1 MAPMVFLLALV
12 LLQPVM
18 AQFQPVMAQF
28 YLALVLVQPV
38 MAHVYLCWWRLRTYQ
53 GRMYFVHP
61 DGWHELLDDWALDCL
76 DILFGEEPEMAA
88 YIVGMGQISDTVTWW
103 PPTWHSGSQQWI
115 ISREPP
121 DPESIHVAEPVDLLE
136 WRPRWRRVPQQASDG
151 YSASRTLDAPGM
163 EWIYEQVN
171 FGEPAS
177 DGSNGKGGGQASDG
191 SNGKGGGQAS
201 DGSKGKG
208 KGKASDGSKGKG
220 KGKASD
226 GSKGKGKGKAS
237 DGSTDAAS
245 SNDNPYIC
253 SWERRQHL
261 GPSPVAPPN
270 PDRFVARGFAASQR
284 RLQRRQLA
292 RDGKTVPEHL
302 QPRKV
307 EISKSLKRQ
316 MWELQQRARKMAC
329 GELTEE
335 DLLEEE
341 EKNQEWIAMNKEEEE
356 MERQKK
362 KERLKQVK
370 EEPDYEG
377 DTEME
382 DVEEEEDEE
391 KKEEEEEDEVKNAS
405 DGKAAPAK
413 PIRQWHSSTKNKKQD
428 GTPPEGGETGSL
440 EKPEMASKSAAKSKP
455 QKKPKNEEEPE
466 MATDPPP
473 DGPKGP
479 PGPPGPPPDPTGG
492 GAAVVATAVEA
503 KAVDNRS

>member
-1 MAPMVFLLALV
+1 
-12 LLQPVM
+12 
-18 AQFQPVMAQF
+18 
-28 YLALVLVQPV
+28 
-38 MAHVYLCWWRLRTYQ
+38 
-53 GRMYFVHP
+53 
-61 DGWHELLDDWALDCL
+61 
-76 DILFGEEPEMAA
+76 
-88 YIVGMGQISDTVTWW
+88 
-103 PPTWHSGSQQWI
+103 
-115 ISREPP
+115 
-121 DPESIHVAEPVDLLE
+121 
-136 WRPRWRRVPQQASDG
+136 
-151 YSASRTLDAPGM
+151 M

-270 PDRFVARGFAASQR
+270 PDRFVARGFAASHS

-341 EKNQEWIAMNKEEEE
+341 EK
-356 MERQKK
+356 
-362 KERLKQVK
+362 
-370 EEPDYEG
+370 
-377 DTEME
+377 
-382 DVEEEEDEE
+382 
-391 KKEEEEEDEVKNAS
+391 
-405 DGKAAPAK
+405 
-413 PIRQWHSSTKNKKQD
+413 TKN
-428 GTPPEGGETGSL
+428 GLP
-440 EKPEMASKSAAKSKP
+440 
-455 QKKPKNEEEPE
+455 
-466 MATDPPP
+466 
-473 DGPKGP
+473 
-479 PGPPGPPPDPTGG
+479 
-492 GAAVVATAVEA
+492 
-503 KAVDNRS
+503 

>member
-12 LLQPVM
+12 LVQPVM

-61 DGWHELLDDWALDCL
+61 GGWHELLDDWAVDCL
-76 DILFGEEPEMAA
+76 DILFEEEPEMAA
-88 YIVGMGQISDTVTWW
+88 YIVGMGQISDTVSWW
-103 PPTWHSGSQQWI
+103 PPTWHSGSQQWL

-121 DPESIHVAEPVDLLE
+121 DPESIFVAEPVDLLE

-151 YSASRTLDAPGM
+151 YSASRPLDAIGM

-171 FGEPAS
+171 FGQAAS
-177 DGSNGKGGGQASDG
+177 DGSNGKGGGE
-191 SNGKGGGQAS
+191 AS

-208 KGKASDGSKGKG
+208 KSQAASDGSKGKGKSQAASDGSQGKG

-237 DGSTDAAS
+237 DGSTDAS
-245 SNDNPYIC
+245 SSTDVAYIC

-261 GPSPVAPPN
+261 GPNPVAPPN
-270 PDRFVARGFAASQR
+270 PDRFVARGFASTQR

-316 MWELQQRARKMAC
+316 MWDLQ
-329 GELTEE
+329 
-335 DLLEEE
+335 LEEE
-341 EKNQEWIAMNKEEEE
+341 EKNKEWIEMNKEEEE

-362 KERLKQVK
+362 KERLKPVK
-370 EEPDYEG
+370 EEPDYED

-405 DGKAAPAK
+405 DGKAAPAR
-413 PIRQWHSSTKNKKQD
+413 PIRQWHSSTKKKNQD

-455 QKKPKNEEEPE
+455 QKKTKYEEEPE
-466 MATDPPP
+466 MSADPPP

-492 GAAVVATAVEA
+492 GAAVMATEVEA

>member
-1 MAPMVFLLALV
+1 MALMVFLLALV
-12 LLQPVM
+12 LVQPVM
-18 AQFQPVMAQF
+18 AQFQPVMAEF

-61 DGWHELLDDWALDCL
+61 RGWHELLDDWAVDCL
-76 DILFGEEPEMAA
+76 DILFEEEPEMAA
-88 YIVGMGQISDTVTWW
+88 YIVGMGQISDTVSWW
-103 PPTWHSGSQQWI
+103 PPTWHSGSHQWL

-121 DPESIHVAEPVDLLE
+121 DPESIYVAEPVNLLE
-136 WRPRWRRVPQQASDG
+136 WRPRGRRVPQQASDG
-151 YSASRTLDAPGM
+151 YSGSRPLDAIGM
-163 EWIYEQVN
+163 EWIYEQLN
-171 FGEPAS
+171 FGQEAS
-177 DGSNGKGGGQASDG
+177 DGSNGKGGGEASDG
-191 SNGKGGGQAS
+191 SKGKGKSQAASDGSKGKGKSQAAS

-208 KGKASDGSKGKG
+208 KGKASE
-220 KGKASD
+220 

-237 DGSTDAAS
+237 DGSTDAS
-245 SNDNPYIC
+245 SSTDVAYIC
-253 SWERRQHL
+253 SWEKRQHL
-261 GPSPVAPPN
+261 GPNPVAPPN
-270 PDRFVARGFAASQR
+270 PDRFVARGFASTQR

-316 MWELQQRARKMAC
+316 MWDLQQRARKMAC

-341 EKNQEWIAMNKEEEE
+341 EKNKEWIAMNKEEEE

-362 KERLKQVK
+362 KERLKPVK
-370 EEPDYEG
+370 EEPDYED

-391 KKEEEEEDEVKNAS
+391 KKEEEEEEEDEVKNAS
-405 DGKAAPAK
+405 DGKAAPAR
-413 PIRQWHSSTKNKKQD
+413 PIRQWHSSTKKKNQVR
-428 GTPPEGGETGSL
+428 GFAKGLWGVHFSKVARLAGL
-440 EKPEMASKSAAKSKP
+440 AS
-455 QKKPKNEEEPE
+455 
-466 MATDPPP
+466 
-473 DGPKGP
+473 
-479 PGPPGPPPDPTGG
+479 TGG
-492 GAAVVATAVEA
+492 GAAVMATEVEA